1 MERWLLTVESNCC
14 DPSREKEFNDWYNKI
29 HLPDIL
35 ETPGFVR
42 AVRYENTNP
51 AEGQG
56 KFIAMYEIETD
67 DLASTLAQFDKIVN
81 GRANERP
88 CSGCGRRALPS
99 GKRTHKGEEEE
110 VEASART
117 LVNPAPNNPS
127 H

>member
-42 AVRYENTNP
+42 AVRYENTSP

-67 DLASTLAQFDKIVN
+67 DLASTLTEFDKIVN
-81 GRANERP
+81 ARAKQGRMSDLVAAVGGGLYQQVCAP
-88 CSGCGRRALPS
+88 VKAKKK
-99 GKRTHKGEEEE
+99 KR
-110 VEASART
+110 
-117 LVNPAPNNPS
+117 
-127 H
+127 

>member
-14 DPSREKEFNDWYNKI
+14 DPSREDEFNDWYNNI

-56 KFIAMYEIETD
+56 RFLAMYEIETD
-67 DLASTLAQFDKIVN
+67 DLARTLAEFDEIVN
-81 GRANERP
+81 KRAKQGRMSDLVIAVGGGLYRQVGAP
-88 CSGCGRRALPS
+88 T
-99 GKRTHKGEEEE
+99 KRKKKK
-110 VEASART
+110 
-117 LVNPAPNNPS
+117 
-127 H
+127 